1 MERLMVVTKII
12 AEFSWDSFASH
23 SIELVDNFYEDDFP
37 EGDMLKEAV
46 SESLWNAAYEILH
59 TPIAMADKI
68 IALVTVYN
76 ASTLEESTY
85 AYEAVQDS
93 VNKTICGGAV
103 EDVKWKQFAGSLDS
117 DYKEFFEEV

>member
-1 MERLMVVTKII
+1 MERLLVVTKII
-12 AEFSWDSFASH
+12 TDPSVKHVAPH
-23 SIELVDNFYEDDFP
+23 SIELVDNFYVDDFP

-59 TPIAMADKI
+59 TPMAMADKI

-93 VNKTICGGAV
+93 VNKTLCGGVV
-103 EDVKWKQFAGSLDS
+103 EDVKWKQFLGSLDE

>member
-1 MERLMVVTKII
+1 MVVTKII
-12 AEFSWDSFASH
+12 AEFSWNSFASH

-46 SESLWNAAYEILH
+46 SESLWNAAYEILN
-59 TPIAMADKI
+59 TPMAMADKV

-85 AYEAVQDS
+85 VYEAIQDS
-93 VNKTICGGAV
+93 VNKTICGGTV
-103 EDVKWKQFAGSLDS
+103 EDVKWKQFMGSLDS
-117 DYKEFFEEV
+117 DYKELFEKV

>member
-12 AEFSWDSFASH
+12 SDPSVKLFEPQ

-59 TPIAMADKI
+59 TQMAMADKV

-85 AYEAVQDS
+85 AYEAIQDS
-93 VNKTICGGAV
+93 VNKAICGGAV
-103 EDVKWKQFAGSLDS
+103 EDVKWKQFVGSLDS
-117 DYKEFFEEV
+117 DYKEFFEKV